1 MYNAHLCSEVQYN
14 TVELLYYKHLILQL
28 LHFAI
33 LLFYSEYR
41 SILCYLWGLELRA
54 CTISQLLHFAI

>member
-14 TVELLYYKHLILQL
+14 TVELLYYKHLVLQL

-33 LLFYSEYR
+33 LYYC
-41 SILCYLWGLELRA
+41 SILNTEAFSVTCGVWN
-54 CTISQLLHFAI
+54 